1 MKTIRKMATLTLMML
16 AVTVYGFSQK
26 PAKKTPATTTEN
38 LVLGVLAPFQS
49 NPSWAGY
56 SLWNL
61 IPGSALY
68 PVNSSTAVFYFGFA
82 AGTTADISN
91 MVLYTTAH
99 GSLTITAVKPV
110 TLGGISNPSISLSNT
125 SVCPT
130 QPLSTTNPC
139 VVKFDPVSIALS
151 PASDYYLTVYFTN
164 DTNNQSIGAI
174 QPADLPVSLSS
185 SFAGSTD
192 LTHLTV
198 GQALPGT
205 TNGRPSYFLMYVMN
219 N

>member
-1 MKTIRKMATLTLMML
+1 MKTICKIATLTLMTL
-16 AVTVYGFSQK
+16 AVTVFGFSQK
-26 PAKKTPATTTEN
+26 PAKQTPATTTQN
-38 LVLGVLAPFQS
+38 LVLGVLAPFSS
-49 NPSWAGY
+49 NSEWAGY
-56 SLWNL
+56 SLWNQ
-61 IPGSALY
+61 IPGSAVY
-68 PVNSSTAVFYFGFA
+68 PVTSSSAVFYFGFA

-110 TLGGISNPSISLSNT
+110 TLGGISNPSINLSST
-125 SVCPT
+125 SVCPI

-139 VVKFDPVSIALS
+139 IVKFDPVSITLS

-174 QPADLPVSLSS
+174 QPAGLPVSLSS
-185 SFAGSTD
+185 SFVGSSD
-192 LTHLTV
+192 ETHLTV
-198 GQALPGT
+198 GQALPNG